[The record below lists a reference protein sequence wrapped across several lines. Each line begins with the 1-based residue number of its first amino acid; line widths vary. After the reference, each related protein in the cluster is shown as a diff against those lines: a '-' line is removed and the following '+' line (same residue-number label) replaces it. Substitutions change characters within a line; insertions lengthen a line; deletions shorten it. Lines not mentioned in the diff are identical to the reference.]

1 MKVLT
6 TEQIRMADEYT
17 ILNEPI
23 SPAGLMERAAGALT
37 GWVNS
42 HFPGPVTIRIFAG
55 PGNNGGD
62 GKVMARLLAQEGREV
77 HLHTLQTDAE
87 LPEISPDDLVV
98 DAIFGSGLNRE
109 PDGIMAACIDLIN
122 RSGATVISVDIPSGL
137 FGESNGNN
145 SYKHVVRADI
155 TLTLEMPKLSLFLPE
170 NQLYTGDWHVIP
182 IALHP
187 VFLAAADTPWHYM
200 TMSDCRPWIK
210 KRKKFGHK
218 GIYGHALLICGS
230 KGKAGAAV
238 LSAEAC
244 IHTGCGLT
252 TLHLPDGLD
261 PILQSAVPEAMTLVD
276 PDPLKWTSVP
286 DVAPYQAIGAGPG
299 IGTHP
304 ETGNALSELIRI
316 NTKPIVLDAD
326 ALNLIAQ
333 NPDLLAQI
341 PKNSILTPHPGEFRR
356 LFGDYPDDYSRM
368 ENLRGIA
375 SKLGLV
381 IVLKGAHT
389 AVAGPDGTIWFN
401 TTGNPGMATGGSG
414 DVLTGMVTSLL
425 AQGYEPFTA
434 ARLAVYIH
442 GTAGDIAARLHGEEA
457 LVARDII
464 ACIGQAF
471 IRIKSES
478 I

>member
-6 TEQIRMADEYT
+6 TEQIREADEYT

-37 GWVNS
+37 GWVTS
-42 HFPGPVTIRIFAG
+42 HFPGPVTIRIFTG

-62 GKVMARLLAQEGREV
+62 GKVMARLLAQEGRKI
-77 HLHTLQTDAE
+77 HLHTLQSDDM
-87 LPEISPDDLVV
+87 LPEISPDDLVI
-98 DAIFGSGLNRE
+98 DTLFGSGLNRE
-109 PDGIMAACIDLIN
+109 PEGIMAACIDLIN
-122 RSGATVISVDIPSGL
+122 QSEATVISVDIPSGL
-137 FGESNGNN
+137 YGENNGSN

-170 NQLYTGDWHVIP
+170 NQLYTGEWHVVP
-182 IALHP
+182 IGLHP
-187 VFLAAADTPWHYM
+187 VFLAGADTPWHYM
-200 TMSDCRPWIK
+200 TDSDCRPWIK
-210 KRKKFGHK
+210 KREKFGHK
-218 GIYGHALLICGS
+218 GTYGHALLICGS

-238 LSAEAC
+238 LSANAC

-261 PILQSAVPEAMTLVD
+261 PILQSAVPEAMTISD

-286 DVAPYQAIGAGPG
+286 DLAPYQALGVGPG
-299 IGTHP
+299 IGTNP
-304 ETGNALSELIRI
+304 ETGKALAELIRI
-316 NTKPIVLDAD
+316 NRNPMVLDAD

-341 PKNSILTPHPGEFRR
+341 PKKSILTPHPGEFRR
-356 LFGDYPDDYSRM
+356 LFGDYPDDYCRM
-368 ENLRGIA
+368 EQLREIA
-375 SKLGLV
+375 AKRALV

-434 ARLAVYIH
+434 ARLAVYLH
-442 GTAGDIAARLHGEEA
+442 GTAGDIAAELNGEEA

-471 IRIKSES
+471 KRIKSA
-478 I
+478 